1 MMHDFSYMWNRKE
14 PNLQIQRTNR
24 LVVAKGRK
32 TRVGKGGRIER
43 QVMTTSQNGAV

>member
-1 MMHDFSYMWNRKE
+1 MLHEFSYMWNRKE
-14 PNLQIQRTNR
+14 PNLTDTENR
-24 LVVAKGRK
+24 VVVARGRK